1 MTDPLKDLM
10 EEIEEAARE
19 LHVALNRRY
28 QPVWRAP
35 LDRFDRGNGLTR
47 KNPLTGEPE
56 VGIGTRPVTG
66 AQLAQNSRELAARVS
81 ALVAKAEELRERAE
95 GEALLLG

>member
-1 MTDPLKDLM
+1 MTDPLKALM

-28 QPVWRAP
+28 EPVWRAP

-47 KNPLTGEPE
+47 RNPLTGESE
-56 VGIGTRPVTG
+56 VGIGTRPAAG
-66 AQLAQNSRELAARVS
+66 AQLAENNRDIAARVS
-81 ALVAKAEELRERAE
+81 VLVATAEELRARVQI
-95 GEALLLG
+95 GEV

>member
-1 MTDPLKDLM
+1 MTDPLRDLM

-28 QPVWRAP
+28 EPVWRAP
-35 LDRFDRGNGLTR
+35 LDRFDKGNGLTR

-56 VGIGTRPVTG
+56 VGIGTRPVAG
-66 AQLAQNSRELAARVS
+66 AELAQNSRDITARVS
-81 ALVAKAEELRERAE
+81 ALVTKAEELRAHILIGE
-95 GEALLLG
+95 G

>member
-28 QPVWRAP
+28 EPVWRAP

-47 KNPLTGEPE
+47 KNPVTGEPE
-56 VGIGTRPVTG
+56 VGIGTRPVAS
-66 AQLAQNSRELAARVS
+66 AQLAENSRDIAARVDT
-81 ALVAKAEELRERAE
+81 LVAKAEALRDRVES
-95 GEALLLG
+95 EALLFG

>member
-1 MTDPLKDLM
+1 MTDPLRDLM

-28 QPVWRAP
+28 EPVWRAP

-47 KNPLTGEPE
+47 KNPVTGEPE

-66 AQLAQNSRELAARVS
+66 AELAQNSRDIAARVGT
-81 ALVAKAEELRERAE
+81 LVAKAEALRDRVES
-95 GEALLLG
+95 EALLFG

>member
-1 MTDPLKDLM
+1 MADPLKDLM
-10 EEIEEAARE
+10 EEIEEAVRE

-28 QPVWRAP
+28 EPVWRAP

-47 KNPLTGEPE
+47 KNPVTGEPE

-66 AQLAQNSRELAARVS
+66 SQLAANSRDIAARVS
-81 ALVAKAEELRERAE
+81 ALVAKAEELRVHIQI
-95 GEALLLG
+95 GEV